1 MKKQNRI
8 ELLAPAGGMAALRAV
23 LAAGADAVYLSGK
36 RFGMRGHRSSFHF
49 DDHAMRAAVDKTH
62 AAGGRIYVTVN
73 NLLGDHE
80 IVDALEYVSSLGALG
95 VDAVIIQDLG
105 LLRAL
110 SKNPPA
116 MEIHASTMM
125 NVHSAPFAAFLES
138 HGVSRII
145 TSRDVSLAQA
155 AEMGRR
161 SGVAMEYFVHGDMC
175 SVQSGLCHLSGIL
188 FGQSANRGRCLKPC
202 RWAWKI
208 TGSEPGTN
216 GRARYYLARKDLCLF
231 HALPEIVE
239 SGIASLKIEGRMRPA
254 DFLETVVG
262 VYRRAIDRYYDDPFQ
277 YREDRADADL
287 LFKTRVRDF
296 GSCHALGDRGA
307 VSMATSGR
315 REPHE
320 FSSAARAPALAAG
333 SIVPD
338 PLPATLPSKPPEIC
352 AAIHDPALV
361 EPLLAAEPDWVY
373 LAPDFALSDGA
384 WTAGDIG
391 RAVAACRAARTKSA
405 VILPPVTLDKEIDHL
420 GRWVAAIEP
429 APDGWIAGNIGQVRS
444 LGEHSG
450 ARLMADSALNIFNRS
465 ALQLL
470 ADEGV
475 TRAALSAEISLDQ
488 LGLMARPL
496 PVEAEWI
503 VHGDLQAMFTE
514 DCLIRLAV
522 DRNFDPGS
530 CRHFCDKKSY
540 VLESDAGDAY
550 PIKPTVRCRNGVF
563 FPRHICLLHRIG
575 ALLEYGVSSLRLNL
589 FSHEPAAAARVVRI
603 YRDAL
608 RRIYARDRFWFHQD
622 DLVELDKFSPAGL
635 FEGAARYGVV
645 PLEHEAR
652 AIRPREAVVPRPHA
666 ARYEEER

>member
-1 MKKQNRI
+1 
-8 ELLAPAGGMAALRAV
+8 MAALCAV

-49 DDHAMRAAVDKTH
+49 DDHSMAVAVEKTRAAG
-62 AAGGRIYVTVN
+62 ARIYVTVN

-80 IVDALEYVSSLGALG
+80 IVDSLEYVSALGALG

-110 SKNPPA
+110 SEKPPA

-125 NVHSAPFAAFLES
+125 NVHSAPFAAFLKS

-145 TSRDVSLAQA
+145 TSRDVSIAQA

-161 SGVAMEYFVHGDMC
+161 SGVPMEYFVHGDMC
-175 SVQSGLCHLSGIL
+175 SVQSGLCHLSGIV

-202 RWAWKI
+202 RWTWKI
-208 TGSEPGTN
+208 AGSGPGAK
-216 GRARYYLARKDLCLF
+216 GKAGYFLARKDLCLF

-254 DFLETVVG
+254 DFLENVVG

-277 YREDRADADL
+277 YPEDRADADV

-307 VSMATSGR
+307 ASMATGGR

-320 FSSAARAPALAAG
+320 FSSAARLPSLAVDSIAPDRL
-333 SIVPD
+333 
-338 PLPATLPSKPPEIC
+338 TSKPPEVC
-352 AAIHDPALV
+352 AAIHDPALL
-361 EPLLAAEPDWVY
+361 EPVLAVEPDWVY
-373 LAPDFALSDGA
+373 LATDFALFDGA
-384 WTAGDIG
+384 WTGRDIG
-391 RAVAACRAARTKSA
+391 RAVATCRGLGAKSA
-405 VILPPVTLDKEIDHL
+405 VILPPVTVDNEIDHL
-420 GRWVAAIEP
+420 GRWVASIDP
-429 APDGWIAGNIGQVRS
+429 APDGWIAGNVGQVRVVA
-444 LGEHSG
+444 EHSD
-450 ARLMADSALNIFNRS
+450 ALLMADSAFNIFNS
-465 ALQLL
+465 AALRLL

-488 LGLMARPL
+488 FGLMDRPL
-496 PVEAEWI
+496 PLEAEWV

-514 DCLIRLAV
+514 DCLIRLGV
-522 DRNFDPGS
+522 DKNFDPGS
-530 CRHFCDKKSY
+530 CRHFCDKKTY

-550 PIKPTVRCRNGVF
+550 PIRPTVHCRNGVF
-563 FPRHICLLHRIG
+563 FPRHICLLHRLG
-575 ALLEYGVSSLRLNL
+575 GLLECGVSSLRLNL
-589 FSHEPAAAARVVRI
+589 FSHEPAAAARVVQI

-608 RRIYARDRFWFHQD
+608 RRIYARDPGWFRKD
-622 DLVELDKFSPAGL
+622 DLAELERCSPAGL
-635 FEGAARYGVV
+635 FEGGARYGVV
-645 PLEHEAR
+645 PVDDLPNGCSASMV
-652 AIRPREAVVPRPHA
+652 RPNTRRRDEPR
-666 ARYEEER
+666 RC